1 MGGSVSGST
10 WRERIGRI
18 IELRTHYFNH
28 TKLVPEMAMRQWV
41 EPVSQGALH
50 VLNNGVVVGI
60 RDRSSVHAFDVASGT
75 RIGEWRLPDKKVH
88 WAHLCGGGQSLFILG
103 HDEKTLD
110 ARPVS
115 QSLLVCVKGSSA
127 SRCRRKFRHLSQV
140 SR

>member
-1 MGGSVSGST
+1 
-10 WRERIGRI
+10 
-18 IELRTHYFNH
+18 
-28 TKLVPEMAMRQWV
+28 MAMRQWV

-88 WAHLCGGGQSLFILG
+88 WAHLCGGGESLFILG

-110 ARPVS
+110 ARQVTFISLGQCLSERLFRFKMPQEIQVPQIQKVS
-115 QSLLVCVKGSSA
+115 
-127 SRCRRKFRHLSQV
+127 
-140 SR
+140 